1 DTLNKDCLSQIFLNL
16 DFTERV
22 RLEHVCRMFHY
33 VLQQQSTFSD
43 AVILDISQFLI
54 NTSTDYYQQDSLSF
68 LPTVVGVIAR
78 CGCYVEQL
86 SFGQR
91 WLRISQP
98 IIDCIANNCNRLSV
112 VDFGAV
118 ILDADLSPILD
129 RIAPQLQEFS
139 LEETSWVNIEYAE
152 KVQQYFKYM
161 KRLRK
166 LNLRS
171 AMFRLTKLN
180 DLPTTLEYLEIGGA
194 HSFPSE
200 VLVQFLE
207 NHEQLEQLHASPVPV
222 LDQDIISAIS
232 SMKNLR
238 HLSLGHSYSTDL
250 QFSELCNLMKLESLH
265 LNNIHGLND
274 ASLRVILSRVQNI
287 EQISLINCKNILD
300 YTALGCCVQLHSLEI
315 RNTMQLAN
323 EDIYELCTYG
333 NLKRLILS
341 NCFNFSSRGVNIA
354 LMRCQLKELTINKCA
369 RVTDE
374 MMYTLVSTQRELEN
388 ISIQECTAISSKG
401 VSALAWLR
409 NIHLLREVDVS
420 RNRNVNDTV
429 IRNLHTAL

>member
-1 DTLNKDCLSQIFLNL
+1 MDTLNKDCLSQIFLNL

-43 AVILDISQFLI
+43 TVILDISQFLI
-54 NTSTDYYQQDSLSF
+54 NTSTDYYQQRHFVKDSLSF
-68 LPTVVGVIAR
+68 LPTVVGVITR
-78 CGCYVEQL
+78 CGSYVEQL

-129 RIAPQLQEFS
+129 RMAPQLQEFS

-152 KVQQYFKYM
+152 KVKRIHFCDQLMNFNKSRTIKCLCHNTLWQITRVQEYFKYM

-238 HLSLGHSYSTDL
+238 HLSLGHSYNTNL
-250 QFSELCNLMKLESLH
+250 QFNELCNLTKLENLH
-265 LNNIHGLND
+265 LNEIVVVLEQEHKMILPFQNIHGLND
-274 ASLRVILSRVQNI
+274 TSLRVILSRVQNI

-354 LMRCQLKELTINKCA
+354 LMRCQLKEVCA
-369 RVTDE
+369 I
-374 MMYTLVSTQRELEN
+374 M
-388 ISIQECTAISSKG
+388 AIY
-401 VSALAWLR
+401 LLPLR
-409 NIHLLREVDVS
+409 PKS
-420 RNRNVNDTV
+420 R
-429 IRNLHTAL
+429 

>member
-1 DTLNKDCLSQIFLNL
+1 MDTLNKDCLSQIFLNL

-33 VLQQQSTFSD
+33 VL
-43 AVILDISQFLI
+43 
-54 NTSTDYYQQDSLSF
+54 QDSLSF

-152 KVQQYFKYM
+152 KV
-161 KRLRK
+161 KRILF
-166 LNLRS
+166 L
-171 AMFRLTKLN
+171 
-180 DLPTTLEYLEIGGA
+180 YLEIGGA

-265 LNNIHGLND
+265 LNKAVVVHERKRKTILLFQNIHGLND

-354 LMRCQLKELTINKCA
+354 LMRCQLKEVCA
-369 RVTDE
+369 V
-374 MMYTLVSTQRELEN
+374 MGIYLLP
-388 ISIQECTAISSKG
+388 
-401 VSALAWLR
+401 LR
-409 NIHLLREVDVS
+409 PNS
-420 RNRNVNDTV
+420 R
-429 IRNLHTAL
+429 